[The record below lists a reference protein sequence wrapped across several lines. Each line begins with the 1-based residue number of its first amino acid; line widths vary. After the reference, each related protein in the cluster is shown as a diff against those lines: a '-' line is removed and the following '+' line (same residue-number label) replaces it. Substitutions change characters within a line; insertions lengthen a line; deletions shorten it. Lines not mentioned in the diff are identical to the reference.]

1 MRNAIAAI
9 LLALYAGIA
18 LAQGKPDVTGGAVV
32 ASEPGKAVVAE
43 TIKVTAQVTAVDK
56 ATRKVEMKGPEGK
69 TFSVVAGEE
78 VRNFD
83 QIKVGDMVV
92 LKYVEALTLE
102 LRKSGAAKAP
112 AEEMAAVRAKPGEKP
127 AGAVGRQVTATAEVV
142 NVDEK
147 NSIISL
153 KGPEGKVVDLKV
165 RNKDHFKVVKKG
177 DKVDVTYTEALAIAV
192 EPAAKPAEK
201 KSDKK

>member
-1 MRNAIAAI
+1 MRNTIAAT
-9 LLALYAGIA
+9 LLVLCAGFA
-18 LAQGKPDVTGGAVV
+18 VAQDKPGVTGGAVV
-32 ASEPGKAVVAE
+32 ASEPGKAVIADTV
-43 TIKVTAQVTAVDK
+43 KVTAQVTAIDK
-56 ATRKVEMKGPEGK
+56 ATRKVEMKGPEGR

-92 LKYVEALTLE
+92 LQYIEALTLE

-112 AEEMAAVRAKPGEKP
+112 TEQTAAVRAKPGEKP

-142 NVDEK
+142 KVDQK

-165 RNKDHFKVVKKG
+165 RNQDHFKVVKKG

-192 EPAAKPAEK
+192 EPAPKAAEKAEK
-201 KSDKK
+201 K